1 MPLSAARPC
10 AKSGAACELNYLIL
24 LGLALFFGF
33 AFEEFFG
40 GEATPVPGGIRTFPL
55 IAFAGAALYLIE
67 PHYLLAFIA
76 GLLVLGWWVSLY
88 IRSVVEG
95 KRPAS
100 DGPLII
106 PACILIAYVLGPV
119 ALTQPMWVPVA
130 LIVAAVILVGSRK
143 MLHDFVERVPEGEAV
158 TLAQFLLLVGVV
170 LPLLYGAP
178 RIPFTQ
184 ITPFSV
190 WLAVVAVSALSYVS
204 YLLQRY
210 VLPGSGVLVTAALG
224 GLYSSTATTV
234 VLAREAKDQGVTP
247 QITAGIVTATAMMYV
262 RILVVVA
269 IFNAA
274 LARPLV
280 IPMLVLAVIATVVA
294 VFFARSASNGKAT
307 PTVTPSN
314 PLKLGTAVV
323 FAVLLIVISLLSK
336 WVQAHLGTQGVLVL
350 AAVVGVT
357 DIDPFVLS
365 LAQGGAASVG
375 IAMSAVAIVIAASSN
390 NILKAAYTV
399 AFARR
404 RESAVPAGALTA
416 LCVLGVIA
424 AAIMAR

>member
-1 MPLSAARPC
+1 M
-10 AKSGAACELNYLIL
+10 NYLIL
-24 LGLALFFGF
+24 LALALFFGF

-40 GEATPVPGGIRTFPL
+40 GQETPVPGGIRTFPL
-55 IAFAGAALYLIE
+55 IAFTGAGLYLVE
-67 PHYLLAFIA
+67 PHYLLAFVA

-88 IRSVVEG
+88 IRNVLDG
-95 KRPAS
+95 KRPAV

-106 PACILIAYVLGPV
+106 PACTLIAYLLGPL
-119 ALTQPMWVPVA
+119 ALTQPTWVPVA
-130 LIVAAVILVGSRK
+130 LIVATVLLVGSRK
-143 MLHDFVERVPEGEAV
+143 MLHDFVARVPEEEAV

-178 RIPFTQ
+178 KIPFTE

-190 WLAVVAVSALSYVS
+190 WLAVVAVSALSYGS
-204 YLLQRY
+204 YLVQRY
-210 VLPGSGVLVTAALG
+210 ALPRGGILVTAALG
-224 GLYSSTATTV
+224 GLYSSTLTTV
-234 VLAREAKDQGVTP
+234 VLAREAHDQGVTP

-269 IFNAA
+269 IFNLA
-274 LARPLV
+274 LVRPLLV
-280 IPMLVLAVIATVVA
+280 PFLVLAVVAAVIAA
-294 VFFARSASNGKAT
+294 FFARSGAVGKAM

-323 FAVLLIVISLLSK
+323 FAVLLIAISLVST
-336 WVQAHLGTQGVLVL
+336 WVQAHLGAQGVLVL

-365 LAQGGAASVG
+365 LAQGGTASIG
-375 IAMSAVAIVIAASSN
+375 IATSTVAIVIAASSN
-390 NILKAAYTV
+390 NVLKAIYTI

-404 RESAVPAGALTA
+404 PQSLIPAGVLTA

-424 AAIMAR
+424 AVIMAR

>member
-1 MPLSAARPC
+1 M
-10 AKSGAACELNYLIL
+10 NYLIL

-40 GEATPVPGGIRTFPL
+40 EQETPVPGGIRTFPL
-55 IAFAGAALYLIE
+55 IAFTGAGLYLVE
-67 PHYLLAFIA
+67 PHFLLAFVA

-88 IRSVVEG
+88 IRSVLDG
-95 KRPAS
+95 KRTAA

-106 PACILIAYVLGPV
+106 PVCILIAYLLGPI
-119 ALTQPMWVPVA
+119 ALTQPLWVPVA
-130 LIVAAVILVGSRK
+130 LIVGSVILVGSRK
-143 MLHDFVERVPEGEAV
+143 LLHDFVARVPEEEAV

-178 RIPFTQ
+178 KIPFTD

-190 WLAVVAVSALSYVS
+190 WLAVVAVSALSYAS
-204 YLLQRY
+204 YLVQRY
-210 VLPGSGVLVTAALG
+210 VLPRGGILVTAALG

-234 VLAREAKDQGVTP
+234 VLARDAHDQGVTP
-247 QITAGIVTATAMMYV
+247 RITAGIVTATAMMYV

-274 LARPLV
+274 LARPLLV
-280 IPMLVLAVIATVVA
+280 PLLVLAVTAAVIATFV
-294 VFFARSASNGKAT
+294 ARSGTNGKTT
-307 PTVTPSN
+307 PPVTASN

-323 FAVLLIVISLLSK
+323 FAILLIAISIASK
-336 WVQAHLGTQGVLVL
+336 WVQAHLGAQGVLML
-350 AAVVGVT
+350 AALVGVT

-365 LAQGGAASVG
+365 LAQGGAASIG
-375 IAMSAVAIVIAASSN
+375 IATSAVAIVIAASSN
-390 NILKAAYTV
+390 NVLKAIYTV

-404 RESAVPAGALTA
+404 PQSVIPAGILTA

>member
-1 MPLSAARPC
+1 VS
-10 AKSGAACELNYLIL
+10 YLL
-24 LGLALFFGF
+24 LLALALFFGF

-40 GEATPVPGGIRTFPL
+40 GQEAPVPGGIRTFPL
-55 IAFAGAALYLIE
+55 IAFIGAALYLIE

-76 GLLVLGWWVSLY
+76 GLLVLGWWISLY
-88 IRSVVEG
+88 IRSVVDG

-106 PACILIAYVLGPV
+106 PSCTLIAYVLGPI
-119 ALTQPMWVPVA
+119 ALTQPTWVPVA
-130 LIVAAVILVGSRK
+130 LIVGAVLLVGSRK
-143 MLHDFVERVPEGEAV
+143 MLHDFVARVPREEAV

-178 RIPFTQ
+178 KIPFTD

-190 WLAVVAVSALSYVS
+190 WLAVVAVSALSYAS

-210 VLPGSGVLVTAALG
+210 VWPQSGVLVAAALG

-234 VLAREAKDQGVTP
+234 VLARDARDQGVTA

-269 IFNAA
+269 IFNAS

-280 IPMLVLAVIATVVA
+280 APLLVLAVIAAAIA
-294 VFFARSASNGKAT
+294 VFFARNASNGKTT
-307 PTVTPSN
+307 PPVTPSN
-314 PLKLGTAVV
+314 PLKLGTALV
-323 FAVLLIVISLLSK
+323 FAVLLIAISLISK
-336 WVQAHLGTQGVLVL
+336 WVQAHLGAQGVLIL

-365 LAQGGAASVG
+365 LAQGGAANIG
-375 IAMSAVAIVIAASSN
+375 IAMSAVAIVVASSSN
-390 NILKAAYTV
+390 NILKAVYTV

-404 RESAVPAGALTA
+404 RESAVPAGILAA

>member
-1 MPLSAARPC
+1 M
-10 AKSGAACELNYLIL
+10 NYLIL
-24 LGLALFFGF
+24 LALALFFGF

-40 GEATPVPGGIRTFPL
+40 EQESPVPGGIRTFPL
-55 IAFAGAALYLIE
+55 IAFTGAGLYLVE
-67 PHYLLAFIA
+67 PHFALAFVA

-88 IRSVVEG
+88 IRNVLDG
-95 KRPAS
+95 KRPAA
-100 DGPLII
+100 DGPLIV
-106 PACILIAYVLGPV
+106 PACILLAYLLGPI
-119 ALTQPMWVPVA
+119 ALTQPLWTPVA
-130 LIVAAVILVGSRK
+130 LVVSTVILVGSRK
-143 MLHDFVERVPEGEAV
+143 LLHDFVARVPKEEAV

-178 RIPFTQ
+178 KIPFTD
-184 ITPFSV
+184 ITPFNV
-190 WLAVVAVSALSYVS
+190 WLAVVAVSALSYAS

-210 VLPGSGVLVTAALG
+210 VLPHGGILVTAALG

-234 VLAREAKDQGVTP
+234 VLARDAHDQGVTP

-274 LARPLV
+274 LARPLLV
-280 IPMLVLAVIATVVA
+280 PLLVLAAIAAFVA
-294 VFFARSASNGKAT
+294 TLFARVGANGKAT
-307 PTVTPSN
+307 PPVTASN

-323 FAVLLIVISLLSK
+323 FAVLLVAISLLST

-350 AAVVGVT
+350 AALVGVT

-365 LAQGGAASVG
+365 LAQGGAASIG
-375 IAMSAVAIVIAASSN
+375 ITMSAVAIVIAASSN
-390 NILKAAYTV
+390 NLLKAIYTV

-404 RESAVPAGALTA
+404 PQSLIPAGLLTA
-416 LCVLGVIA
+416 LCVLGAVA

>member
-1 MPLSAARPC
+1 V
-10 AKSGAACELNYLIL
+10 NYFIL
-24 LGLALFFGF
+24 LALALFFGF

-40 GEATPVPGGIRTFPL
+40 AQNPAVPGGIRTFPL
-55 IAFAGAALYLIE
+55 LAFAGAALYLVE
-67 PHYLLAFIA
+67 PHFGLAFIA

-88 IRSVVEG
+88 IRSVLEG
-95 KRPAS
+95 KRPAA

-106 PACILIAYVLGPV
+106 PACTLIAYVLGPV
-119 ALTQPMWVPVA
+119 ALTQPTWVPFA
-130 LIVAAVILVGSRK
+130 LIVGAVMLVGSRAE
-143 MLHDFVERVPEGEAV
+143 LHTLVDKVPEEEAL

-178 RIPFTQ
+178 KIPFTE

-210 VLPGSGVLVTAALG
+210 VLPSGGVLVTAALG

-234 VLAREAKDQGVTP
+234 VLAREAHDEGVSP
-247 QITAGIVTATAMMYV
+247 RITAGIVIATAMMYV

-269 IFNAA
+269 IFNLA
-274 LARPLV
+274 LVRPLV
-280 IPMLVLAVIATVVA
+280 APMLALAIAA
-294 VFFARSASNGKAT
+294 AAIAAFFGRAGLNGRTA
-307 PTVTPSN
+307 PDLAPGN
-314 PLKLGTAVV
+314 PLKLGTAVI
-323 FAVLLIVISLLSK
+323 FAVLLIAVSLVSK
-336 WVQAHLGTQGVLVL
+336 WVQAHLGAQGVLGL

-365 LAQGGAASVG
+365 LAQGGAASIG
-375 IAMSAVAIVIAASSN
+375 IATSAIAIVVAASSN
-390 NILKAAYTV
+390 NILKAAYTI

-404 RESAVPAGALTA
+404 RESIIPAGILSA
-416 LCVLGVIA
+416 LCVLGIVA
-424 AAIMAR
+424 AALMAR